1 MQNALRFATVFV
13 LVLCVAGIGLAQ
25 KQGKEK
31 TSAGPVIVNPAPNE
45 INAGVEIFKEGFND
59 TTIAWF
65 LNSGWTMINNDH
77 GVSTT
82 LADPSD
88 TCWYQSFVVGGDVGL
103 PMFEGIAC
111 AAAYWGTS
119 NGYLLDDWLV
129 TPNTGSSAPAGS
141 VDSLTFWTVS
151 RLSSSGSYADSL
163 DVRVSTTD
171 KAVGSFTR
179 LVYMNVPKSAW
190 TRVALLLPQGTT
202 RYVAFRYLLYDG
214 GEDGSN
220 SDKIC
225 VDDVRI
231 TRYSST
237 AVGDQATGIPSA
249 YALHQNYP
257 NPFNPSTQIAFSLPK
272 AGWVTLQV
280 YDALGREIST
290 LVDEELSAGLHTRS
304 FNATG
309 LAGGVYFCRL
319 TAGDYSAARLMIM
332 AK

>member
-1 MQNALRFATVFV
+1 MRIALFFAAAFV
-13 LVLCVAGIGLAQ
+13 LILCVVGTGLAQ
-25 KQGKEK
+25 KQGKEQP
-31 TSAGPVIVNPAPNE
+31 SSSPVVAVPAPNE
-45 INAGVEIFKEGFND
+45 INAGVEIFREGFND
-59 TTIAWF
+59 TTTAWF

-77 GVSTT
+77 NVS
-82 LADPSD
+82 ANPSDPSD
-88 TCWYQSFVVGGDVGL
+88 TCWWQSFVVGGTVNL
-103 PMFEGIAC
+103 PMIDSIAC

-119 NGYLLDDWLV
+119 NGYLLDDWLIS
-129 TPNTGSSAPAGS
+129 PNTGSAAVGD

-151 RLSSSGSYADSL
+151 RLSAGGSYADSL

-179 LVYMNVPKSAW
+179 LVYMNVPKNAW

-214 GEDGSN
+214 GENGTN

-231 TRYSST
+231 TRYAST
-237 AVGDQATGIPSA
+237 AVDDQASDIPSA
-249 YALHQNYP
+249 YVLHQNYP
-257 NPFNPSTQIAFSLPK
+257 NPFNPSTQIAFSLPR

-290 LVDEELSAGLHTRS
+290 LVDEELSAGNHTRS
-304 FNATG
+304 FDAVG

-319 TAGDYSAARLMIM
+319 TADGYSAVRQMIM